1 MSALEPIAIVGA
13 GPVGLSC
20 ALMLHTQG
28 ISAQLFDAGRRDA
41 TRSDARVLAL
51 SRGSWRLLQPFLD
64 GALLPRAPIE
74 SVRIS
79 SAGEFGQ
86 TQIAADHQEPL
97 GATVQYGDL
106 VTALIHAVE
115 RAGIAL
121 HFQSPIDDIA
131 QHSDHISLRHGHDTL
146 TAPLAIVAE
155 GRPDTRPGAHSEQSW
170 AIVTTVQ
177 WPSMTPGLA
186 IERFT
191 REGPLALLPLPQ
203 REGLAGALSV
213 VWCMGQAECERRL
226 TLTDADFLS
235 ELASAAGLPS
245 GRPRQLGARHRF
257 ALSQHL
263 QDPLLRHR
271 VVRIGNAA
279 QMLHPVAGQG
289 FNLGL
294 RDASVLAQSL
304 AQHPAEQA
312 LQHFVRCRAADRRA
326 ISTLTRLLPAV
337 FATHFAP
344 LALARSAGLVAL
356 DWLPTLRH
364 RLAHLLMFGVRQAT

>member
-1 MSALEPIAIVGA
+1 MNGLEPIAIVGA

-20 ALMLHTQG
+20 ALMLHAQG

-41 TRSDARVLAL
+41 TLADARVLAL
-51 SRGSWRLLQPFLD
+51 SRGSWRLLQPLLD
-64 GALLPRAPIE
+64 GTSLPHAPIE

-97 GATVQYGDL
+97 GATVQYSDL
-106 VTALIHAVE
+106 IAALIKAVE
-115 RAGIAL
+115 QAGIAL
-121 HFQSPIDDIA
+121 HFESPVDDIV
-131 QHSDHISLRHGHDTL
+131 QHNDHISLRQGDNVL

-155 GRPDTRPGAHSEQSW
+155 GRPDTKPRAHSDASS
-170 AIVTTVQ
+170 AIVTTVH
-177 WPSMTPGLA
+177 WPSITPGLA

-203 REGLAGALSV
+203 RERLAGALSV
-213 VWCMGQAECERRL
+213 VWCMGQTQCERRL
-226 TLTDADFLS
+226 KLTDADFLS
-235 ELASAAGLPS
+235 ELASAAGLRS
-245 GRPRQLGARHRF
+245 GRPQQLGARHRF
-257 ALSQHL
+257 TLNQYL

-294 RDASVLAQSL
+294 RDAAVLAQSL
-304 AQHPAEQA
+304 AHYPAEQA
-312 LQHFVRCRAADRRA
+312 LPHFVERRAADRRA

-337 FATHFAP
+337 FAARFPP

-356 DWLPTLRH
+356 DWLPSLRH